1 MHQHEPTALRL
12 PPPPATQAT
21 TPMPLKA
28 KLIRWSVATLGLA
41 LVVAMVP
48 FVNLSDPVALMVL
61 ALVIFAAD
69 LLLSVQVSRQ
79 RVLSLATTF
88 TFVTVLVFGAAT
100 AILIQVS
107 AWVVSQLLR
116 RTTQSSTRPN
126 ITFILFNAGQ
136 LALCNGVGGLV
147 MWLIFE
153 TPFNVPPES
162 LTLPL
167 LVYASTYLLIN
178 VCITTLAIWLRYGWR
193 EVIEHLWPNVS
204 FWTALSFGISVPLA
218 IFVVSMSSSIGFI
231 PDVLLTF
238 GVLAVLSYI
247 VRINLRFQA
256 ANRDLHVLN
265 QISHTLSSSLE
276 LDTLLPAIYN
286 SVKVVLPVDVFL
298 IGLID
303 DAQEVL
309 NVPFVIEDG
318 EVLAPRKLPLAG
330 SLSQNVLRTR
340 NPLLV
345 TKLSP
350 EEHPLRFGRTDKHAV
365 AVMMVPLSIGQQLLG
380 VMSVQSYQPNIYV
393 PQQLELLDS
402 IGKIAAVAI
411 NNALLYEREKE
422 VLRSR
427 EEFVSL
433 VAHELKNPLAALLG
447 HVQILERRARQAD
460 EKLRRSI
467 GVIHE
472 QGERMNRLVEDL
484 LDLSRAETGRLTL
497 NIQRIDLASLV
508 RHVVEQQSQ
517 LTTQHQLIV
526 EDSVPLPLIEGDALR
541 LTQVLQNLLNN
552 AIKYSPFGGQ
562 IIVRLMPRSL
572 DNPTWPPR
580 IRMKLDDVSSWI
592 VVQISDQ
599 GIGIPE
605 DQIGRVFERFFRAKN
620 TVQSDVA
627 GSGLGLS
634 VCEGLIKAHG
644 GVIWAESEW
653 GEGATFSFALPVTPT
668 EGEVFEQRIAA
679 EQSV

>member
-1 MHQHEPTALRL
+1 
-12 PPPPATQAT
+12 
-21 TPMPLKA
+21 
-28 KLIRWSVATLGLA
+28 
-41 LVVAMVP
+41 
-48 FVNLSDPVALMVL
+48 
-61 ALVIFAAD
+61 
-69 LLLSVQVSRQ
+69 
-79 RVLSLATTF
+79 
-88 TFVTVLVFGAAT
+88 
-100 AILIQVS
+100 
-107 AWVVSQLLR
+107 
-116 RTTQSSTRPN
+116 
-126 ITFILFNAGQ
+126 
-136 LALCNGVGGLV
+136 
-147 MWLIFE
+147 
-153 TPFNVPPES
+153 
-162 LTLPL
+162 
-167 LVYASTYLLIN
+167 
-178 VCITTLAIWLRYGWR
+178 
-193 EVIEHLWPNVS
+193 
-204 FWTALSFGISVPLA
+204 
-218 IFVVSMSSSIGFI
+218 
-231 PDVLLTF
+231 
-238 GVLAVLSYI
+238 
-247 VRINLRFQA
+247 
-256 ANRDLHVLN
+256 
-265 QISHTLSSSLE
+265 
-276 LDTLLPAIYN
+276 
-286 SVKVVLPVDVFL
+286 
-298 IGLID
+298 
-303 DAQEVL
+303 
-309 NVPFVIEDG
+309 
-318 EVLAPRKLPLAG
+318 
-330 SLSQNVLRTR
+330 
-340 NPLLV
+340 
-345 TKLSP
+345 
-350 EEHPLRFGRTDKHAV
+350 
-365 AVMMVPLSIGQQLLG
+365 
-380 VMSVQSYQPNIYV
+380 
-393 PQQLELLDS
+393 
-402 IGKIAAVAI
+402 
-411 NNALLYEREKE
+411 LLYEREKE

>member
-1 MHQHEPTALRL
+1 
-12 PPPPATQAT
+12 
-21 TPMPLKA
+21 MPLKA